1 MWVTPVSD
9 GSGNTRVDFVQKIKA
24 SGKVCLGGGV
34 ALLKPSRNASDAQA
48 GNAVSPAKQDGRS
61 KL

>member
-1 MWVTPVSD
+1 MWVSPD
-9 GSGNTRVDFVQKIKA
+9 AASGGQRVDFVQKIKA

-34 ALLKPSRNASDAQA
+34 ALIAADK
-48 GNAVSPAKQDGRS
+48 GES

>member
-1 MWVTPVSD
+1 MWVSEEK
-9 GSGNTRVDFVQKIKA
+9 GNTRVDFIQKIVA

-34 ALLKPSRNASDAQA
+34 ALIGPKV
-48 GNAVSPAKQDGRS
+48 GGT

>member
-1 MWVTPVSD
+1 MWVSPDAAT
-9 GSGNTRVDFVQKIKA
+9 GGQRVDFVQKIKK

-34 ALLKPSRNASDAQA
+34 ALIASDK
-48 GNAVSPAKQDGRS
+48 GS

>member
-1 MWVTPVSD
+1 MWVSTDSKT
-9 GSGNTRVDFVQKIKA
+9 GGQRVDFIQKIKG

-34 ALLKPSRNASDAQA
+34 ALIKKEGAS
-48 GNAVSPAKQDGRS
+48 KS